1 MTDLNRRPPIVALVE
16 GGDSWAT
23 PQEIFDAFDWE
34 FGFTL
39 DGAASAKNAKVPKF
53 FSIEDDSLSQSWANE
68 RVWVNPPY
76 SDIRPWVGKASL
88 READV
93 VAMLLPVRT
102 GTDWWRLY
110 VMDPDGNMLCDGLR
124 FFRKRVR
131 FVGATGSPSWETVLA
146 IWRRSL

>member
-1 MTDLNRRPPIVALVE
+1 MKGSGSGEVVVV
-16 GGDSWAT
+16 GGDEWAT
-23 PQEIFDAFDWE
+23 PQNLFLAYEWE

-39 DGAASAKNAKVPKF
+39 DAAARAHNAKLPTYA
-53 FSIEDDSLSQSWANE
+53 EDGLSLSWTGH

-76 SDIRPWVGKASL
+76 SDIRPWVEKASK

-110 VMDPDGNMLCDGLR
+110 VQDPDGRILCDGLR

-131 FVGATGSPSWETVLA
+131 FEGATGSPSWETVLA
-146 IWRRSL
+146 IWRRRE